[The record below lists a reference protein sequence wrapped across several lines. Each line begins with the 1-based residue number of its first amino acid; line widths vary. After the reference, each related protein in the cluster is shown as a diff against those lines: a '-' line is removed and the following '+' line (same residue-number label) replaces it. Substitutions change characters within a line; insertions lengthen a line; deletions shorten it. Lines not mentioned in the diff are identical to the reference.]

1 MPDIIFD
8 SRNTNHKTPFG
19 AVSTRQKVYF
29 RILVKKHL
37 GVTGL
42 SAFVRRH
49 DHTLKFD
56 FYLHSSTPEYDEYC
70 CDFCI
75 EREGTYYYRFEAY
88 IPDGVIF
95 CGRDAEGKLIT
106 GDWLPEWQLSVYK
119 NAFST
124 PDFFKGGLVYHIFCD
139 RFCKAGK
146 VVMPRFGVY
155 KEWSDEVGE
164 PDADGVY
171 RADDFYC
178 GNFAGIVS
186 KLDYLSSLG
195 VTALY
200 LSPVFKSNS
209 NHRYDTADYS
219 QVEEMLGGDR
229 GLEHLISEADK
240 KGMAVIL
247 DGVFNHTGSDSV
259 YFNKNGR
266 FPGPGA
272 YQGPQSPYYDWYTFL
287 NFPDVY
293 NSWWGIGCVPTIAR
307 DAVGFQRMIED
318 KVLKKWT
325 KRGIRGWRLDV
336 VDELSDIFLDD
347 IRTAIKSADENTVV
361 IGEVWEDASTKV
373 SYGEE
378 RRYFQGDQLDGVM
391 NYVYKE
397 AILSYL
403 LNGDGYAFC
412 NKVND
417 ISENYPT
424 FVLDCCMTLIGSHD
438 TVRAINVLSG
448 VVAPE
453 DREERRRYRLTHEEY
468 TLGKKRLLAAA
479 ALQYFL
485 PGVPSLYYGDEV
497 GLQGF
502 EDPFNRRP
510 FPWNDIDDEILTHYR
525 KLGAIRKKYR
535 DAFCG
540 ECLVKFD
547 GEAVIVSRGPVTL
560 RVCKDASFEIVEA

>member
-1 MPDIIFD
+1 M
-8 SRNTNHKTPFG
+8 
-19 AVSTRQKVYF
+19 
-29 RILVKKHL
+29 VKKCL
-37 GVTGL
+37 GVTGM

-56 FYLHSSTPEYDEYC
+56 FFLHSSSSEYDEYC

-75 EREGTYYYRFEAY
+75 EREGTYFYRFEAY
-88 IPDGVIF
+88 VPGGVIF

-119 NAFST
+119 NAYST

-146 VVMPRFGVY
+146 IVMPRFGVY
-155 KEWSDEVGE
+155 KEWSDEVGAT
-164 PDADGVY
+164 DASGVY
-171 RADDFYC
+171 RANDFYC

-186 KLDYLSSLG
+186 KLDYLASLG

-266 FPGPGA
+266 FPGLGA

-287 NFPDVY
+287 DFPDVY

-307 DAVGFQRMIED
+307 DAVGFQKMIED
-318 KVLKKWT
+318 KVLKRWT
-325 KRGIRGWRLDV
+325 KKGVRGWRLDV
-336 VDELSDIFLDD
+336 VDELSDVFLDD
-347 IRTAIKSADENTVV
+347 IRTAIKSADEDTVV

-391 NYVYKE
+391 NYVFKE

-412 NKVND
+412 NKIND

-424 FVLDCCMTLIGSHD
+424 FVLDCCLTLIGSHD

-448 VVAPE
+448 AVAPQ
-453 DREERRRYRLTHEEY
+453 DREERRRYRLTEDEY
-468 TLGKKRLLAAA
+468 ALGKKRLLAAA

-525 KLGAIRKKYR
+525 KLGAIRTKYR

-540 ECLVKFD
+540 
-547 GEAVIVSRGPVTL
+547 
-560 RVCKDASFEIVEA
+560 